1 MLFLPHLF
9 FLIMIN
15 KNKYLN
21 KKFTMGGKPRASV
34 KLNSL
39 ETLWFNTG
47 TLCNLNC
54 QGCYIE
60 SSPYNNSLEYIKFE
74 EVKFYIDEIVSNNLK
89 TSIIGFTG
97 GEPFMNPDIIKILKY
112 VLNSGFNTLVLTN
125 GMRPIKL
132 KFKDILN
139 LPFLNNMKIRVS
151 IDHYLKPLHEK
162 IRGIN
167 TWDSLIDNIVWLK
180 KNNIK
185 LDIASR
191 LEDGENETDKREGF
205 KNLFRKIG
213 ISIDANDKKT
223 LVLFPSMNMEKP
235 STEITQDCWKILN
248 KKPEDLMCSNSRM
261 IVKKKGEKSTK
272 ILACTL
278 ITKDKNFELGET
290 IMKSNKNV
298 TLCHPFCS
306 QFCFLGNSSCN

>member
-1 MLFLPHLF
+1 
-9 FLIMIN
+9 
-15 KNKYLN
+15 
-21 KKFTMGGKPRASV
+21 MGGKLRASV

>member
-1 MLFLPHLF
+1 
-9 FLIMIN
+9 
-15 KNKYLN
+15 
-21 KKFTMGGKPRASV
+21 MGGKPRASV

>member
-1 MLFLPHLF
+1 
-9 FLIMIN
+9 MIN

>member
-1 MLFLPHLF
+1 
-9 FLIMIN
+9 MIN

-21 KKFTMGGKPRASV
+21 KKFTMEGKPRASV

-60 SSPYNNSLEYIKFE
+60 SSPYNDSLEYIKFE
-74 EVKFYIDEIVSNNLK
+74 EVKFYIDEIISNNLK

-97 GEPFMNPDIIKILKY
+97 GEPFMNPDIINILKY

-132 KFKDILN
+132 KFQDILN
-139 LPFLNNMKIRVS
+139 LPFLNKMKIRVS
-151 IDHYLKPLHEK
+151 IDHFLKPLHEK

-205 KNLFRKIG
+205 KNLFKKIG
-213 ISIDANDKKT
+213 ISLDANDKKT
-223 LVLFPSMNMEKP
+223 LVLFPPINKEKP

-248 KKPEDLMCSNSRM
+248 KKPDDLMCSNSRM
-261 IVKKKGEKSTK
+261 IVKKKGEKTTK
-272 ILACTL
+272 VLACTL
-278 ITKDKNFELGET
+278 ITKDENFELGKT
-290 IMKSNKNV
+290 IMESNKNV

>member
-1 MLFLPHLF
+1 
-9 FLIMIN
+9 MIN

-21 KKFTMGGKPRASV
+21 KKLTMGGKPRASV
-34 KLNSL
+34 KLNAL
-39 ETLWFNTG
+39 ETLWINTG

-112 VLNSGFNTLVLTN
+112 VLNSGFNILVLTN

-132 KFKDILN
+132 KFQDILN

-151 IDHYLKPLHEK
+151 IDHFLKPLHEK

-191 LEDGENETDKREGF
+191 LEEGENEIYMREGF
-205 KNLFRKIG
+205 KNLFKKIG
-213 ISIDANDKKT
+213 INLDANDKKS
-223 LVLFPSMNMEKP
+223 LVLFPPMNMNKP

-278 ITKDKNFELGET
+278 ITKDKNFELGKT

>member
-1 MLFLPHLF
+1 
-9 FLIMIN
+9 
-15 KNKYLN
+15 
-21 KKFTMGGKPRASV
+21 MGGKPRASV

-125 GMRPIKL
+125 GMRPMKL
-132 KFKDILN
+132 KFQDILN
-139 LPFLNNMKIRVS
+139 LPFLNKMKIRVS
-151 IDHYLKPLHEK
+151 IDHFLKPLHEK

-167 TWDSLIDNIVWLK
+167 TWDSLIENIVWLK

-205 KNLFRKIG
+205 KNLFKKIG
-213 ISIDANDKKT
+213 ISLDAKDKKT
-223 LVLFPSMNMEKP
+223 LVLFPPMNMEKS

-261 IVKKKGEKSTK
+261 IVKKKGEKNTK

-298 TLCHPFCS
+298 TLSHPFCS

>member
-21 KKFTMGGKPRASV
+21 KKFTMGGKTRAIV

-60 SSPYNNSLEYIKFE
+60 SSPYNNSLEYIKYE
-74 EVKFYIDEIVSNNLK
+74 EVKFYIDEIVRNNLK

-132 KFKDILN
+132 KFQDILN

-151 IDHYLKPLHEK
+151 IDHFLKPLHEK

-167 TWDSLIDNIVWLK
+167 TWDSLIENIVWLK

-205 KNLFRKIG
+205 KNLFKKIG
-213 ISIDANDKKT
+213 ISLDANDKKT
-223 LVLFPSMNMEKP
+223 LVLFPPMNMGKP